1 MNTTY
6 SPLIYL
12 LTHICS
18 LNDDSG
24 TDIRVTGYRLD
35 YGRMVP
41 SIFSNVN
48 EVLRWTPL
56 DRPVTTHRH
65 SAYVPTQLACTASRG
80 HSCTTLRGHP
90 PTCRHRHTLLATATL
105 RGHSWCQSDF
115 ILRGTPCQQLPTFL
129 PSPMLQL
136 FDYDNTDYRLPAH
149 RALTRVRG
157 HVIWIS
163 AYQLI
168 GTLIVHMIRR
178 IG

>member
-1 MNTTY
+1 MNTKY

-12 LTHICS
+12 LTHICL
-18 LNDDSG
+18 LNDDYG
-24 TDIRVTGYRLD
+24 TGIRVTGYRLD

-48 EVLRWTPL
+48 EVSSLNS
-56 DRPVTTHRH
+56 RPTCYYAPTLSVRTD
-65 SAYVPTQLACTASRG
+65 TQLACTAS
-80 HSCTTLRGHP
+80 RGHP
-90 PTCRHRHTLLATATL
+90 PTCRHRHTLLAIATL
-105 RGHSWCQSDF
+105 RGYPWCQSDF

-129 PSPMLQL
+129 TSPMLQL
-136 FDYDNTDYRLPAH
+136 SDYDNADYRLSAP